1 MVRMHVWLRRKE
13 GMSAEEFRD
22 YWLNTHAPIARDGY
36 AGLRGYEVNIVTRV
50 AGDGEAPYDGLA
62 VMTWDSRDDFKAD
75 MATPT
80 VQAATDD
87 MANFT
92 SASGVLFVESDVVK

>member
-13 GMSAEEFRD
+13 GMSPEEFRD
-22 YWLNTHAPIARDGY
+22 YWLNTHAAIARDGY

-62 VMTWDSRDDFKAD
+62 ILTWDSREDFKAD
-75 MATPT
+75 MSSPAM
-80 VQAATDD
+80 QKSTDD
-87 MANFT
+87 LSNFT
-92 SASGVLFVESDVVK
+92 SGSGVLFVDSDIVK